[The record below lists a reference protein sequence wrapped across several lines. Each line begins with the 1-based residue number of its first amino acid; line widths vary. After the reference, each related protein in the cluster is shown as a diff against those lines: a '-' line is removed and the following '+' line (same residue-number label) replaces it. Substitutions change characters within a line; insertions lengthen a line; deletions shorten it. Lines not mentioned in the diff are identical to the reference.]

1 MRLHRRLPDVDMA
14 QIGRQFVRE
23 EFHRHKSADP
33 KFVTSFMKEWTV
45 SRVHFLLKM
54 RRNPIFTF
62 QSLLPVDQFALLVIV
77 RIKLPFY
84 L

>member
-23 EFHRHKSADP
+23 EFHRHKTADP

-54 RRNPIFTF
+54 R
-62 QSLLPVDQFALLVIV
+62 
-77 RIKLPFY
+77 
-84 L
+84 